1 MRAMDARGSILMAAS
16 LLLAMGALASPGIY
30 RCTGPGGRVTYQEI
44 PCPNDS
50 AQRATDIP
58 TEYPEVN
65 REARERLF
73 QREAALEARQLE
85 REKMDTALRI
95 AREERLAREAEAK
108 QLAPADATPFY
119 LVAQPLRFHPLPP
132 RFRMHGQPHR
142 PRTHDRPL

>member
-1 MRAMDARGSILMAAS
+1 MDSRGSFLMAAS
-16 LLLAMGALASPGIY
+16 LLLATGALASPGIY
-30 RCTGPGGRVTYQEI
+30 RCTAPGGGVTYQEI

-95 AREERLAREAEAK
+95 AREDRLAREAEAR
-108 QLAPADATPFY
+108 QPAPVEAAPFY
-119 LVAQPLRFHPLPP
+119 LVTQPP
-132 RFRMHGQPHR
+132 RLRPFPARVRPHLR
-142 PRTHDRPL
+142 PRGHDRPL

>member
-1 MRAMDARGSILMAAS
+1 MRAMDTRGSLLMAAS
-16 LLLAMGALASPGIY
+16 LLLATGALASPGIS
-30 RCTGPGGRVTYQEI
+30 RCTAPGGGVTYQEI

-50 AQRATDIP
+50 AQRAVDIP

-95 AREERLAREAEAK
+95 AREDRLAREAEAR
-108 QLAPADATPFY
+108 QPAPAEAAP
-119 LVAQPLRFHPLPP
+119 
-132 RFRMHGQPHR
+132 
-142 PRTHDRPL
+142 